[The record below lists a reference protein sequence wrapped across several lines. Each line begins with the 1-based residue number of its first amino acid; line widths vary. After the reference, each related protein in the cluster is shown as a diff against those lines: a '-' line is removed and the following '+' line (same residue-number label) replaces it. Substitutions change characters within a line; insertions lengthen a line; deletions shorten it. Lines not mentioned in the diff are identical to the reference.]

1 MRVFPEDDTIK
12 ASKLIKLWISEGF
25 LKPVE
30 GKSLEEVA
38 EEYLKDLTD
47 RNLILISKWTRS
59 GKIKIC
65 NIHDII
71 RELCFRESNK
81 EHLIRVPKTQYI
93 SFPRRPE
100 ESNAC
105 FLCSHKLDRQNK
117 IHLQQVFAEVASPSV
132 CEACNNVY
140 PNLNRLRWVKVFELV
155 YNQSFTFPHHTK
167 LRCLEVN
174 DYRCHDEYW
183 ITGKLLLPSTISLL
197 WNLQFLDV
205 DLVYEF
211 YDMLVVP
218 SKVWEMPKLR
228 HLKVGVHR
236 LPDPLTNQSE
246 GQDSNVMENLSTLS
260 SGAFKCSEE
269 IVKRVPNLK
278 ELHATYMEFPQD
290 DRYSLNNLVQFDKLE
305 SLYFAYY
312 SHLGNITFPTSLK
325 KLDLSSCYIPW
336 DKMTI
341 IGSSLP
347 NLEVF
352 KLYDAASGQE
362 WNPIEGEFL
371 RLKTLSIWD
380 CYLVRWGA
388 DDIHFPSLQSLSL
401 RDMHKL
407 EEIPLSIGDINTLH
421 SIHLDKCS
429 ECVFNSAMEI
439 LNVQRENGNESLH
452 VYVDGKQVSIS

>member
-1 MRVFPEDDTIK
+1 MGE
-12 ASKLIKLWISEGF
+12 
-25 LKPVE
+25 
-30 GKSLEEVA
+30 
-38 EEYLKDLTD
+38 
-47 RNLILISKWTRS
+47 
-59 GKIKIC
+59 
-65 NIHDII
+65 
-71 RELCFRESNK
+71 
-81 EHLIRVPKTQYI
+81 
-93 SFPRRPE
+93 
-100 ESNAC
+100 
-105 FLCSHKLDRQNK
+105 
-117 IHLQQVFAEVASPSV
+117 
-132 CEACNNVY
+132 
-140 PNLNRLRWVKVFELV
+140 
-155 YNQSFTFPHHTK
+155 
-167 LRCLEVN
+167 
-174 DYRCHDEYW
+174 
-183 ITGKLLLPSTISLL
+183 GKLLLPSTISLL

-218 SKVWEMPKLR
+218 SEVWEMPKLR

-429 ECVFNSAMEI
+429 ECVVNSAMEI